1 MTARG
6 LSWELTKRLL
16 FPAREKLTELR
27 SPSRTP
33 LLGASELQ
41 RLAQVQL
48 RLVVRLRSK
57 PWLENLGPE
66 MWDGDGWMLWG
77 CSPPAGC
84 LPPPCGA
91 PAGPEG
97 AAEASPRKPSRSCSD
112 FLTTKVKLQDTLG
125 FISNST
131 KRAV

>member
-27 SPSRTP
+27 NPSRTP

-41 RLAQVQL
+41 RLAQAQL

-66 MWDGDGWMLWG
+66 MWDGDG
-77 CSPPAGC
+77 
-84 LPPPCGA
+84 
-91 PAGPEG
+91 
-97 AAEASPRKPSRSCSD
+97 
-112 FLTTKVKLQDTLG
+112 
-125 FISNST
+125 
-131 KRAV
+131 